1 MATLTDRLDL
11 LLGDATAGVLADQF
25 ELRTVGDL
33 LRHYPRR
40 YLRAGALMAPE
51 DLASG
56 THVTIAAR
64 VVEAE
69 VRPMRRN
76 PRKKLLKAVLDDGRN
91 RLGVT
96 FFSPHK
102 VRHHI
107 VVGRRGL
114 FSGQLGTFN
123 GRLSLTHPD
132 YLLLPETAQ
141 TGAGGGGALL
151 AAGQRVQGGGSLAR
165 MAEALQDSGDGLSA
179 ADLDRAILPIY
190 PASAKAQTW
199 TIMRCVRQ
207 VLDQLEPVSDPLPQ
221 DIVARYGHMS
231 LDAALR
237 GIHRPSS
244 EEEAEAARGRLRF
257 DEAASMQL
265 MLARRRA
272 DEQRAAAPASRLR
285 PGAAVDAFTARLPF
299 ALTDGQQEV
308 LAEVREDL
316 QGAVPMRRL
325 LQGEVGSGKTVIAVL
340 AMLQAVDAG
349 HQCAMLAPTEV
360 LAVQHARSIRQLLG
374 PLARAGELGGAE
386 DGTRVTLLTGS
397 MTTAER
403 RRALLEITSGEAGIV
418 VGTHALLEDAVTFFD
433 LGLVVVDEQHR
444 FGVHQRDRLH
454 GKAREGL
461 VPHLLVMTATPIPRT
476 VALTQFGDLDTSTL
490 RELPRGRSPIRT
502 SVVSM
507 PDNPRWV
514 KRAWER
520 IVEEVADGRQAY
532 VVCARIGDQAAEPPA
547 GSGPSSAPASQ
558 SDSAPQGAAGAG
570 KGSQPDAN
578 AAVDVYDKLVRGA
591 LAGVHVDL
599 LHGRMPSPD
608 KDAVMRRFAA
618 GEIDVLVSTTVVEV
632 GVDVPNATVM
642 VILDAERFGVSQL
655 HQLRGRVGRGEA
667 PGLCIL
673 ISGRPAAAQSS
684 ARLESVAAT
693 TDGFELARL
702 DLQLRHEGDVVGTAQ
717 SGRTSGLRLLSVLE
731 DEDVILDAREFAAD
745 MVERDPG
752 LTRHPG
758 LAEMVSTVEGTER
771 GEFLFR
777 A

>member
-11 LLGDATAGVLADQF
+11 LLGDATAAVLADQF
-25 ELRTVGDL
+25 ELRTAGDL

-40 YLRAGALMAPE
+40 YLRAGSLMAPE

-56 THVTIAAR
+56 AHVTIAAR
-64 VVEAE
+64 VVEADI
-69 VRPMRRN
+69 RPIRRD
-76 PRKKLLKAVLDDGRN
+76 PRRKLLRAVLDDGRN

-107 VVGRRGL
+107 AVGRRGL

-123 GRLSLTHPD
+123 GRLTLTHPD
-132 YLLLPETAQ
+132 YLLLPESAQ
-141 TGAGGGGALL
+141 ARAGGGALL
-151 AAGQRVQGGGSLAR
+151 APGQRVQGGGSLAR

-179 ADLDRAILPIY
+179 ADLDRALLPIY

-207 VLDQLEPVSDPLPQ
+207 VLDQLEPVSDPVPP

-244 EEEAEAARGRLRF
+244 EDEAEAARGRLRF

-272 DEQRAAAPASRLR
+272 DEQRGTAPASARR
-285 PGAAVDAFTARLPF
+285 PGAAVDAFTERLPF
-299 ALTDGQQEV
+299 ELTDGQQQV
-308 LAEVREDL
+308 LAEVRRDL
-316 QGAVPMRRL
+316 EGAVPMRRL

-360 LAVQHARSIRQLLG
+360 LAVQHSRSIRQLLG
-374 PLARAGELGGAE
+374 PLARAGELDGAE

-403 RRALLEITSGEAGIV
+403 RRALLDIASGEAGIV

-454 GKAREGL
+454 GKARAGFA
-461 VPHLLVMTATPIPRT
+461 PHLLVMTATPIPRT
-476 VALTQFGDLDTSTL
+476 VALTEFGDLDTSTL

-532 VVCARIGDQAAEPPA
+532 IVCARIGDPSSESSAVAAPPPEPAAPG
-547 GSGPSSAPASQ
+547 GSG
-558 SDSAPQGAAGAG
+558 AGAE
-570 KGSQPDAN
+570 KSPQPDAN
-578 AAVDVYDKLVRGA
+578 AAVDVYDKLVQGA
-591 LAGVHVDL
+591 LARVSVGL
-599 LHGRMPSPD
+599 LHGRMPSAE
-608 KDAVMRRFAA
+608 KDAAMRRFSE
-618 GEIDVLVSTTVVEV
+618 GDIDVLVSTTVVEV

-655 HQLRGRVGRGEA
+655 HQLRGRVGRGQA

-673 ISGRPAAAQSS
+673 ISGRPAGAPSS
-684 ARLESVAAT
+684 ARLEAVAAT

-731 DEDVILDAREFAAD
+731 DEDVIVDAREFAAD
-745 MVERDPG
+745 MVQRDPG
-752 LTRHPG
+752 LTRYPG